1 MIRILDRF
9 VAKTFLRNFG
19 LVILAAPPLL
29 MLGDL
34 NENLDNYLDRGLTLR
49 EVALAYLYQ
58 QPLFFQWSFPIAALI
73 ATVFTV
79 HGMTTHRELVA
90 AKAGGIS
97 FHRLI
102 LPIALLGVLLT
113 GAALGLS
120 ELIPR
125 GNRISAEILRSEDPR
140 RSWRSDFVYQSEGGL
155 TWQVERLTVS
165 DGRMAEVVI
174 ERPPTQTTPGL
185 HVIAEAA
192 SWDSIDGWTLRR
204 GYFRTLSPNREEH
217 TLEFDRLRMAEVTEK
232 PEELLEAPREPDEMT
247 YAEIDRLSRILERT
261 GGNARELLVKREQ
274 KLSIPFAT
282 LVVILFGA
290 PLATSSKRGGNAYGI
305 GVSLATLLVYILM
318 MKVSQA
324 FGEAGTIDALT
335 AAWLPNVI
343 FLAAAAV
350 LMVRVKT

>member
-174 ERPPTQTTPGL
+174 ERPPNDLRLVL
-185 HVIAEAA
+185 HRHLGRDDVDYTVEA
-192 SWDSIDGWTLRR
+192 
-204 GYFRTLSPNREEH
+204 F
-217 TLEFDRLRMAEVTEK
+217 
-232 PEELLEAPREPDEMT
+232 
-247 YAEIDRLSRILERT
+247 
-261 GGNARELLVKREQ
+261 
-274 KLSIPFAT
+274 
-282 LVVILFGA
+282 
-290 PLATSSKRGGNAYGI
+290 SK
-305 GVSLATLLVYILM
+305 V
-318 MKVSQA
+318 
-324 FGEAGTIDALT
+324 
-335 AAWLPNVI
+335 
-343 FLAAAAV
+343 AAAA
-350 LMVRVKT
+350 